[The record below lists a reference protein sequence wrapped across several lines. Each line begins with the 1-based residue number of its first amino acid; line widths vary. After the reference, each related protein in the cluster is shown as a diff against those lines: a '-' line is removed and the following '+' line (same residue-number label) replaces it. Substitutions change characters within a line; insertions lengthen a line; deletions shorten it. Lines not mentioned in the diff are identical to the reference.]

1 MDNFK
6 LKSNLFF
13 GANSL
18 CALDDIDDANV
29 IIVCDGFVKQSG
41 MVEKIMEH
49 LERCTVHIY
58 DKVVPDPP
66 TEIISD
72 GINFLSQCQADY
84 MIALGG
90 GSVID
95 AAKGIA

>member
-29 IIVCDGFVKQSG
+29 IIVCDAFVKKSG
-41 MVEKIMEH
+41 MVEKITDH
-49 LERCTVHIY
+49 
-58 DKVVPDPP
+58 
-66 TEIISD
+66 
-72 GINFLSQCQADY
+72 
-84 MIALGG
+84 
-90 GSVID
+90 
-95 AAKGIA
+95 